1 MGKWAQRGQ
10 EAGLRAHSTQQVQTQ
25 KSSPRPYPRTCRLR
39 TLPCLRVPWRRP
51 ARGAGLSG
59 CWGWGG
65 LKAVEEGARGRRLV
79 LRGPESCWWYPPPS
93 RHSDSHPL
101 KHSGLPWQPHSR
113 AGSAPPLRRQPVLLL
128 SPHPRAPEDRAWAES
143 AAPRTPLLLPLDLRL
158 TWGSGKNRGRCGVSG
173 QPARPG
179 GLTHLGPVPPLKV
192 RVASPVSHG
201 LNWET
206 QTSQTLKFPEAQSG
220 DRRRCGLT

>member
-1 MGKWAQRGQ
+1 MELGSPA
-10 EAGLRAHSTQQVQTQ
+10 AGVGEDSRLLRREQ
-25 KSSPRPYPRTCRLR
+25 
-39 TLPCLRVPWRRP
+39 
-51 ARGAGLSG
+51 
-59 CWGWGG
+59 
-65 LKAVEEGARGRRLV
+65 EEGDLFSGGRNPA
-79 LRGPESCWWYPPPS
+79 GGTPPS